1 MPKNTTFSTTYY
13 SMAPCRFGTEI
24 SGNRVKNAELSAK
37 SRAAI
42 IAKYEARV
50 KVVAL
55 RDEFRVGKTA
65 IYDTINR
72 WKNHKTLQSLPRSG
86 RPRVLSHYEK

>member
-24 SGNRVKNAELSAK
+24 SGNRVKNAELSAE

-65 IYDTINR
+65 INDTI
-72 WKNHKTLQSLPRSG
+72 KPL
-86 RPRVLSHYEK
+86 EKPQNTAIITSVWSP